1 MSKVFI
7 YPALL
12 NLEDI
17 DNVVC
22 RLAWYFKP
30 YLSKIDSIH
39 FTSRRALVDA
49 AKLAPQ
55 LDPLVAG
62 DLAAVKAKIKLLDH
76 EDFAAAISEVD
87 LARDLLLIWDE
98 TAENNAPAPV
108 KAAIK
113 ALGAKQGLYR
123 VDPLRTRMEGS
134 FYLWA
139 GLNRY
144 ADRAALLEVNHA
156 RMRAMVADIGQHEK
170 AYVFGSGPTLSD
182 FVEGHDFSDGICV
195 ISNSI
200 VKNRDIIA
208 ATRPRII
215 TAADPLYHA
224 GCSGYAGAF
233 RDELIQALRETG
245 AWFVCPMRDFAIY
258 DTFLPVD
265 LRSRIIGVPFDKEGA
280 PPSNLAET
288 FYLKPYPN
296 VLTLALLPI
305 AASIARKIEIVGCDG
320 RNLTD
325 DSFFWSHDK
334 KAQFNDKMSEIQ
346 AAHPAFFAIDYNDYY
361 TDHCRDVEEVLTA
374 LEAAG
379 RVIETATPSMIP
391 ALRMREA
398 PNPDSMAA
406 GSKVAVFAMI
416 DPDAKDDWGHF
427 LAYDK
432 RVAEGCHDLNTDFA
446 LICRKELDPKF
457 FPDNAELVLPV
468 FSVHSWTVGNK
479 WPSTSNANVIQFAKE
494 LDEAFAALEARYPEG
509 AICVFMYI
517 GSFEVAE
524 TVEHLLMMRPRF
536 RAVINLFWSYNF
548 DQSTPAYKSQ
558 WYRVAKRLERSD
570 QVFLMHSTQQ
580 IADEFSTDWSVSLP
594 VLPHPSTTFDDKTVV
609 TLDELPLSKP
619 GKPLRAVFP
628 GGTRKEKGFALA
640 TGACALLADDPDLR
654 LGLRARIDRV
664 SGKDLEDALQ
674 SMIAEVGTKVDIL
687 GDDMS
692 DEEFIDMIRTADI
705 LVIPYL
711 SEAFRR
717 RTSGILVDAFLLGK
731 PVVVL
736 KNTWLSDIV
745 EAGHIGLCADPDPV
759 SLAAAVKAVAQRY
772 AEFLPGLSKVRA
784 DYRSTHSWRALVSRV
799 VSEAGLGL
807 GDAPR
812 LAGSFAPLRGTTP
825 AQAIALAAELL
836 CAPADALHRIDR
848 DAAVNETVA
857 RTLDPAFPDRQ
868 VSAHLENCIAFARK
882 KTRV

>member
-1 MSKVFI
+1 MSKIFL
-7 YPALL
+7 YPALITP
-12 NLEDI
+12 DDV
-17 DNVVC
+17 DNIVC

-30 YLSKIDSIH
+30 YLTKIDSIH
-39 FTSRRALVDA
+39 FTSRRSLVDA

-62 DLAAVKAKIKLLDH
+62 DLAAVKAKIHLLDH
-76 EDFAAAISEVD
+76 EDFAATIAEAD
-87 LARDLLLIWDE
+87 PARDILLIWDE
-98 TAENNAPAPV
+98 TAEINAPDAV
-108 KAAIK
+108 KSAIK
-113 ALGAKQGLYR
+113 TLGAKQGLYR

-144 ADRAALLEVNHA
+144 SDREAMLAMNHA

-182 FVEGHDFSDGICV
+182 FVEGHDFSDGLCV

-233 RDELIQALRETG
+233 RDELVEALRETG
-245 AWFVCPMRDFAIY
+245 AWFICPMRDFAIY
-258 DTFLPVD
+258 DTFLPAD
-265 LRSRIIGVPFDKEGA
+265 LRSRIIGVPFNKDGT
-280 PPSNLAET
+280 PPSDLADT

-305 AASIARKIEIVGCDG
+305 AATIARKIEIVGCDG

-379 RVIETATPSMIP
+379 RGIETVTPSMIP

-398 PNPDSMAA
+398 RTPDPS
-406 GSKVAVFAMI
+406 GSLSDIAVFAMI

-432 RVAEGCHDLNTDFA
+432 RVAEGCDDLGTEFA

-457 FPDNAELVLPV
+457 FPANAGLVLPV
-468 FSVHSWTVGNK
+468 FTINSWTVGNK
-479 WPSTSNANVIQFAKE
+479 WPNTINANVLQFAKE
-494 LDEAFAALEARYPEG
+494 LDEAFTALEARYPVG
-509 AICVFMYI
+509 AICVFMYT
-517 GSFEVAE
+517 GSIEVAE
-524 TVEHLLMMRPRF
+524 TVEHLLMTRPRF

-548 DQSTPAYKSQ
+548 DQNTPAYKSQ
-558 WYRVAKRLERSD
+558 WYRVIKRLERSP
-570 QVFLMHSTQQ
+570 QVSLMHSTPQ
-580 IADEFSTDWSVSLP
+580 IADEFSADWSVTLP
-594 VLPHPSTTFDDKTVV
+594 VLPHPSTTFGDAAVHHLDDMPK
-609 TLDELPLSKP
+609 PRP
-619 GKPLRAVFP
+619 GKPLRVVFP

-640 TGACALLADDPDLR
+640 TGACELLAGSADLT
-654 LGLRARIDRV
+654 LGLRARLDHA
-664 SGKDLEDALQ
+664 SGKDLERALQ
-674 SMIAEVGTKVDIL
+674 HLIAEVGSKVEIL
-687 GDDMS
+687 DDDLS
-692 DEEFIDMIRTADI
+692 DDEFIDMIRTADI
-705 LVIPYL
+705 VVIPYL
-711 SEAFRR
+711 SDAFRR

-759 SLAAAVKAVAQRY
+759 SLATAVRGVAQRY
-772 AEFLPGLSKVRA
+772 AEFLPGIARVRS
-784 DYRSTHSWRALVSRV
+784 DYRGTHSWTALIKSVAEV
-799 VSEAGLGL
+799 AGLGL
-807 GDAPR
+807 AAPQ
-812 LAGSFAPLRGTTP
+812 STAPADLRGP
-825 AQAIALAAELL
+825 APVQAISLAAQLL
-836 CAPADALHRIDR
+836 CAPADALRLIETDV
-848 DAAVNETVA
+848 AVQDLVA
-857 RTLDPAFPDRQ
+857 RTLDGSFPDRRL
-868 VSAHLENCIAFARK
+868 STHLEKCIAFARK
-882 KTRV
+882 KTRA